1 MEKDFEMDL
10 INSRMKEI
18 LDGHKSEKISMRN
31 DQSKKGKILKIDK
44 RLPQIIVPAD
54 KIQMFIDWWNSDI
67 RFEKSIPHTF
77 NEGYMI
83 IDNISIRGG
92 FRDLSTYNDLIKT
105 IAKTFHTTYRD
116 IENQFK
122 DFLEKSKKLTLYF
135 KFTAEN
141 AMFVETYDDE
151 DKIMSNMEF
160 AVGEN
165 SEPEKLVDFNN
176 GKATD
181 FDTVMEDMNYNNL
194 AIMVSCL
201 WYIATTT
208 RSTRYIYENK
218 TPIVTGRNRG
228 VVQVSDTKFITTPI
242 YDMKKVR
249 VVTVD
254 KLTQRKKGWTYSHS
268 FEVHGH
274 YRHYQNGK
282 VIFIKPF
289 IKGQNQNKEFK
300 AQTIIVKPE
309 EN

>member
-1 MEKDFEMDL
+1 MMNNKLEMEM
-10 INSRMKEI
+10 INNRMREI
-18 LDGHKSEKISMRN
+18 LHDKPSVNLLERKNHEKS
-31 DQSKKGKILKIDK
+31 GKVLKIDK

-83 IDNISIRGG
+83 IDNIKGG
-92 FRDLSTYNDLIKT
+92 FSDISTYADLIKT

-122 DFLEKSKKLTLYF
+122 GFIESSKKLTLYF

-141 AMFVETYDDE
+141 AMFVETYDNE
-151 DKIMSNMEF
+151 DKIISNMEF

-165 SEPEKLVDFNN
+165 SEPEKSIEFNKV
-176 GKATD
+176 KATN
-181 FDTVMEDMNYNNL
+181 FDDVMEDMNFNNL

-208 RSTRYIYENK
+208 RSTKYIYENK
-218 TPIVTGRNRG
+218 TPVVTGRKRG

-249 VVTVD
+249 VVSVD

-289 IKGQNQNKEFK
+289 VKGKDKEFK
-300 AQTIIVKPE
+300 AQKIIVEPNNKL
-309 EN
+309 

>member
-1 MEKDFEMDL
+1 MMNNKLEMEM
-10 INSRMKEI
+10 INNRMREI
-18 LDGHKSEKISMRN
+18 LHDKPSVNLFERKNHEKS
-31 DQSKKGKILKIDK
+31 GKVLKIDK

-83 IDNISIRGG
+83 IDNIKGG
-92 FRDLSTYNDLIKT
+92 FSDISTYADLIKT

-122 DFLEKSKKLTLYF
+122 GFIESSKKLTLYF

-141 AMFVETYDDE
+141 AMFVETYDNE
-151 DKIMSNMEF
+151 NKIISNMEF

-165 SEPEKLVDFNN
+165 SEPEKSIEFNKV
-176 GKATD
+176 KATN
-181 FDTVMEDMNYNNL
+181 FDDVMEDMNFNNL

-208 RSTRYIYENK
+208 RSTKYIYENK
-218 TPIVTGRNRG
+218 TPVVTGRNRG

-249 VVTVD
+249 VVSVD

-289 IKGQNQNKEFK
+289 VKGKDKEFK
-300 AQTIIVKPE
+300 AQKIIVEPNNKL
-309 EN
+309 

>member
-1 MEKDFEMDL
+1 MMDNKLEMEM
-10 INSRMKEI
+10 INNRMREI
-18 LDGHKSEKISMRN
+18 LHEKSSIDLFRRKNHKQADKV
-31 DQSKKGKILKIDK
+31 LKIDK

-77 NEGYMI
+77 DEGYMI
-83 IDNISIRGG
+83 IDNIKGG
-92 FRDLSTYNDLIKT
+92 FNDISTYADLIKT

-122 DFLEKSKKLTLYF
+122 GFIESSKKLTLYF
-135 KFTAEN
+135 KFTSEN
-141 AMFVETYDDE
+141 AMFVETYDND
-151 DKIMSNMEF
+151 DKIISNMEF

-165 SEPEKLVDFNN
+165 SEPEKFIEFN
-176 GKATD
+176 KVEATN
-181 FDTVMEDMNYNNL
+181 FDDVMEDMNFNNL

-218 TPIVTGRNRG
+218 TPVVTSRNRG

-242 YDMKKVR
+242 YDMKKVK
-249 VVTVD
+249 VVTVE

-274 YRHYQNGK
+274 YRHYKDGK
-282 VIFIKPF
+282 VVFIKPF
-289 IKGQNQNKEFK
+289 IKGKDKDFK
-300 AQTIIVKPE
+300 AQKIIVKPE
-309 EN
+309 NG

>member
-44 RLPQIIVPAD
+44 RLPQIIVPQD
-54 KIQMFIDWWNSDI
+54 KLQMFIGWWNSDI

-83 IDNISIRGG
+83 IDNVQQG
-92 FRDLSTYNDLIKT
+92 FKDLSYYNDMIKG
-105 IAKTFHTTYRD
+105 IASAMHTTYRN

-122 DFLEKSKKLTLYF
+122 EFINNSLQLTLYF
-135 KFTAEN
+135 KFISEN
-141 AMFVETYDDE
+141 AMFVETYDYE
-151 DKIMSNMEF
+151 GKIMSNMEF

-165 SEPEKLVDFNN
+165 SAPEKMIEF
-176 GKATD
+176 GKKKRVES
-181 FDTVMEDMNYNNL
+181 FDDIVNDMNYNNL
-194 AIMVSCL
+194 AIMISCL

-218 TPIVTGRNRG
+218 TPIITGRNRG

-274 YRHYQNGK
+274 YRHYKDGK

>member
-1 MEKDFEMDL
+1 
-10 INSRMKEI
+10 
-18 LDGHKSEKISMRN
+18 
-31 DQSKKGKILKIDK
+31 
-44 RLPQIIVPAD
+44 
-54 KIQMFIDWWNSDI
+54 
-67 RFEKSIPHTF
+67 
-77 NEGYMI
+77 
-83 IDNISIRGG
+83 
-92 FRDLSTYNDLIKT
+92 
-105 IAKTFHTTYRD
+105 
-116 IENQFK
+116 
-122 DFLEKSKKLTLYF
+122 
-135 KFTAEN
+135 
-141 AMFVETYDDE
+141 MFVETYDYE
-151 DKIMSNMEF
+151 GKIMSNMEF

-165 SEPEKLVDFNN
+165 SAPEKMIEF
-176 GKATD
+176 GKKKRVES
-181 FDTVMEDMNYNNL
+181 FDDIVNDMNYNNL
-194 AIMVSCL
+194 AIMISCL

-218 TPIVTGRNRG
+218 TPIITGRNRG

-274 YRHYQNGK
+274 YRHYKDGK

>member
-1 MEKDFEMDL
+1 MMNNKLEMEM
-10 INSRMKEI
+10 INNRMGEI
-18 LDGHKSEKISMRN
+18 LHDKPSVNLFERKNHEKS
-31 DQSKKGKILKIDK
+31 GKVLKIDK

-83 IDNISIRGG
+83 IDNIKGG
-92 FRDLSTYNDLIKT
+92 FSDISTYADLIKT

-122 DFLEKSKKLTLYF
+122 GFIESSKKLTLYF

-141 AMFVETYDDE
+141 AMFVETYDNE
-151 DKIMSNMEF
+151 DKIISNMEF

-165 SEPEKLVDFNN
+165 SEPEKSIEFNKV
-176 GKATD
+176 KATN
-181 FDTVMEDMNYNNL
+181 FDDVMEDMNFNNL

-208 RSTRYIYENK
+208 RSTKYIYENK
-218 TPIVTGRNRG
+218 TPVVTGRNRG

-249 VVTVD
+249 VVSVD

-289 IKGQNQNKEFK
+289 VKGKDKEFK
-300 AQTIIVKPE
+300 AQKIIVEPNNKL
-309 EN
+309 

>member
-1 MEKDFEMDL
+1 MNNKLEMEM
-10 INSRMKEI
+10 INNRMREI
-18 LDGHKSEKISMRN
+18 LHEKSSVNLFERKNHEKS
-31 DQSKKGKILKIDK
+31 GKVLKIDK

-54 KIQMFIDWWNSDI
+54 KVQMFIDWWNSDI

-83 IDNISIRGG
+83 IDNIGIQGS
-92 FRDLSTYNDLIKT
+92 FRDLSIYNDLIKA
-105 IAKTFHTTYRD
+105 IAKTIHSTYRD

-122 DFLEKSKKLTLYF
+122 DFIEKSKKLTLYF
-135 KFTAEN
+135 KFTSEN
-141 AMFVETYDDE
+141 AMFVETYDDD

-160 AVGEN
+160 AVGED
-165 SEPEKLVDFNN
+165 SEPEKPVEFNN

-218 TPIVTGRNRG
+218 TPIITGRKKG

-242 YDMKKVR
+242 YDMKKVKT
-249 VVTVD
+249 VTVD

-274 YRHYQNGK
+274 YRHYKDGK
-282 VIFIKPF
+282 VVFIKPF
-289 IKGQNQNKEFK
+289 IKGKNKEFK
-300 AQTIIVKPE
+300 SQKIIIEPK
-309 EN
+309 NQ

>member
-1 MEKDFEMDL
+1 MMNNKLEMEM
-10 INSRMKEI
+10 INNRMREI
-18 LDGHKSEKISMRN
+18 LHDKPSVNLLERKNHEKS
-31 DQSKKGKILKIDK
+31 GKVLKIDK

-83 IDNISIRGG
+83 IDNIKGG
-92 FRDLSTYNDLIKT
+92 FSDISTYADLIKT

-122 DFLEKSKKLTLYF
+122 GFIESSKKLTLYF

-141 AMFVETYDDE
+141 AMFVETYDNE
-151 DKIMSNMEF
+151 DKIISNMEF

-165 SEPEKLVDFNN
+165 SEPEKSIEFNKV
-176 GKATD
+176 KATN
-181 FDTVMEDMNYNNL
+181 FDDVMEDMNFNNL

-208 RSTRYIYENK
+208 RSTKYIYENK
-218 TPIVTGRNRG
+218 TPVVTGRNRG

-249 VVTVD
+249 VVSVD

-289 IKGQNQNKEFK
+289 VKGKDKEFK
-300 AQTIIVKPE
+300 AQKIIVEPNNKL
-309 EN
+309 